1 METVEDKKNP
11 IQKITERKSISMKTN
26 NNLHRVLTLAA
37 AAAVMTQFTLSGTVL
52 TGCAAETL
60 TSTTESRYAV
70 NLENATSFV
79 FSDSGIAAVDGN
91 YTGYKISGTS
101 LTINSAGVYEISG
114 SCTNG
119 SIKVK
124 KGTTGVTLVLNG
136 ITLASDDTAPLC
148 FNKSSE
154 VTVLAAE
161 NTVNTFS
168 DTEQNNDD
176 SYPDNENAENAVIK
190 CKDGSNVVIGGTG
203 TINITANGKNG
214 IKSGATT
221 DEEGE
226 ASLTIDGV
234 TLNINAP
241 VNDAVNAE
249 AALYVKSG
257 TLDIF
262 AADDALHSDYSLIIG
277 EKNTDNGPTIRISSC
292 YEGLEG
298 ANVEIYAGDI
308 EIHSEDDGINAAI
321 SDLSGYNFTWDIY
334 GGNIYVDAETGDGI
348 DSNGSL
354 NIAGGT
360 VEVFS
365 TSSGANS
372 PLDSDGTFTIT
383 GGTVLAVGNSGMAQ
397 TPETGSQNF
406 VAFGAG
412 GFGGMGGFV
421 GNNRFPNGSGQ
432 TGRPD
437 RTESGSQNGGF
448 GQPGGFGS
456 NGMAGSEENT
466 AAGGNMLPG
475 NRPDMGQSGSE
486 QPSMPSDGS
495 DRSDNTGMPDNS
507 GMTDRQ
513 NGVSIAAGDT
523 LTVTDSE
530 NNVLYTATAVRSA
543 NYVLFSDASLEKDG
557 TYTLNINGTAAA
569 TSSGSE
575 GQTSQPSGRP
585 GANGDTRPSLPNED
599 NSDDNGQPTPPNGN
613 LPNDGNGQPTPPD
626 GNFPNGDNGQPTL
639 PDGNLPN
646 GGNGQ
651 PTPPNGNFPNENG
664 GMPNGAPNGGFQN
677 GGGQPDSGM
686 RVSVW
691 QRIWDM
697 LTKL

>member
-1 METVEDKKNP
+1 
-11 IQKITERKSISMKTN
+11 MKTN
-26 NNLHRVLTLAA
+26 NNLHRVLTLTA
-37 AAAVMTQFTLSGTVL
+37 AAAVMAQFTLSGTVL

-60 TSTTESRYAV
+60 TSAPESRYAV

-79 FSDSGIAAVDGN
+79 FSDSGITAVDGN

-101 LTINSAGVYEISG
+101 LTIHSAGVYEISG
-114 SCTNG
+114 FCTNG

-190 CKDGSNVVIGGTG
+190 CKDGSNVIIGGTG

-214 IKSGATT
+214 IKSGAATE
-221 DEEGE
+221 EEGE
-226 ASLTIDGV
+226 ASLTFDGV
-234 TLNINAP
+234 TLNIDAP

-257 TLDIF
+257 TLDIS

-277 EKNTDNGPTIRISSC
+277 EKGTDNGPTIRISSC

-298 ANVEIYAGDI
+298 ANIEIYAGDI
-308 EIHSEDDGINAAI
+308 EIHSEDDGINAGN
-321 SDLSGYNFTWDIY
+321 SDLNGYNFTLDIY

-412 GFGGMGGFV
+412 GFGGRGGFG
-421 GNNRFPNGSGQ
+421 GNNRVPDGSGQ
-432 TGRPD
+432 TGRPGRTESG
-437 RTESGSQNGGF
+437 RTESGSQNGSF
-448 GQPGGFGS
+448 GQPGGLGA
-456 NGMAGSEENT
+456 NGMAGSDEN
-466 AAGGNMLPG
+466 AAADGNMLPG
-475 NRPDMGQSGSE
+475 IRPDMGQSGSE
-486 QPSMPSDGS
+486 QPSKPADDS
-495 DRSDNTGMPDNS
+495 DRSDSTGMPGNS

-523 LTVTDSE
+523 ITVTDSE

-575 GQTSQPSGRP
+575 GQTSQPSGGP

-599 NSDDNGQPTPPNGN
+599 NSD
-613 LPNDGNGQPTPPD
+613 GNGQPTPPD
-626 GNFPNGDNGQPTL
+626 GNLPNGDNGQPTP

-646 GGNGQ
+646 G
-651 PTPPNGNFPNENG
+651 NG
-664 GMPNGAPNGGFQN
+664 GMPSGAPSGAPSGGFPN

>member
-79 FSDSGIAAVDGN
+79 FSDSVITAVDGN

-257 TLDIF
+257 TLDIS

-277 EKNTDNGPTIRISSC
+277 EKDTDNGPTIRISSC

-308 EIHSEDDGINAAI
+308 EIHSEDDGINAAN
-321 SDLSGYNFTWDIY
+321 SDLSGYNFTLDIY

-372 PLDSDGTFTIT
+372 PLDSDGTVTIT

-406 VAFGAG
+406 VAFGA
-412 GFGGMGGFV
+412 
-421 GNNRFPNGSGQ
+421 
-432 TGRPD
+432 
-437 RTESGSQNGGF
+437 
-448 GQPGGFGS
+448 GGFGS

-507 GMTDRQ
+507 GMTGRQ

-530 NNVLYTATAVRSA
+530 NNVLYTATAVRNA

-599 NSDDNGQPTPPNGN
+599 NSDDNAQPTPPNGN

-626 GNFPNGDNGQPTL
+626 GNLPNGGNGQPIP

-664 GMPNGAPNGGFQN
+664 GMPNGAPSGGFQN

>member
-79 FSDSGIAAVDGN
+79 FSDSVITAVDGN

-257 TLDIF
+257 TLDIS

-308 EIHSEDDGINAAI
+308 EIHSEDDGINAAN
-321 SDLSGYNFTWDIY
+321 SDLSGYNFTLDIY

-437 RTESGSQNGGF
+437 RTESGSQNGSF

-466 AAGGNMLPG
+466 AAGGNMLLG

-599 NSDDNGQPTPPNGN
+599 NSDDNAQPTPPNGN

-626 GNFPNGDNGQPTL
+626 GNFPNGSNGQPTP

-664 GMPNGAPNGGFQN
+664 GMPNGAPSGGFQN